1 VSEGVLDFQN
11 RVAGML
17 AAAGFPRMPARVMM
31 ALMVSED
38 GLTAAE
44 IARGLASSA
53 AAVSGAVRYLQ
64 LLGFVAR
71 IPVSGSRRD
80 RYAIVKSW
88 YAMTMTNVVV
98 YEQVSSAAAEGAATL
113 PEGSAARARVLEMSD
128 FFAFVQNRLVE
139 LMREWEERAG
149 QSSASR
155 RAR

>member
-1 VSEGVLDFQN
+1 VSGGVLDFQN

-17 AAAGFPRMPARVMM
+17 TAAGFPRMPARVMM
-31 ALMVSED
+31 ALMVSEN

-44 IARGLASSA
+44 IARELASSA

-64 LLGFVAR
+64 LVGFVSR

-88 YAMTMTNVVV
+88 YAMTMTNVAV
-98 YEQVSSAAAEGAATL
+98 YEQVSSAAAEGADTL

-128 FFAFVQNRLVE
+128 FFAFVQTRLVE
-139 LMREWEERAG
+139 LMNEWEQRRTAG
-149 QSSASR
+149 SE
-155 RAR
+155 

>member
-17 AAAGFPRMPARVMM
+17 VAAGFPRMPARVMM

-44 IARGLASSA
+44 IARALASSA

-128 FFAFVQNRLVE
+128 FFAFVQTRLVE

-149 QSSASR
+149 QSAASR